1 MKKILL
7 PAFILCA
14 VIVRLGAQSDLE
26 KKLQTQ
32 FVLAEDGDIIE
43 LPAGLIALTTTLWLD
58 AKKNVT
64 IRGAGQDKTI
74 LSFKNQKQGAE
85 GLKITNAE
93 NIVLE
98 QFTIED
104 SKGDLIKTQQVQ
116 GLIFRDLTARW
127 TGKPQAS
134 NGAYALYPVQ
144 CRIQGVGAVTGL
156 YPVQCRNIRMERC
169 TAIGASDAGLYIGQ
183 SDSVWITGCVAKNN
197 VAGIEIENTTNAWVW
212 KNQAFDNTGGILV
225 FDLPDL
231 IKKQGGHVQVYDNLI
246 ARNNYRNFAPK
257 GNIVGKVPSGTGVM
271 ILATSDVEIFNNKIW
286 DNKTAST
293 VIASYFLTE
302 IPIKDKAY
310 NPYPSGIYVHDNIY
324 STGKRMPTWK
334 SKLGFLFWLKFGRNV
349 PHILY
354 DGIQNPAD
362 VAADGSVKPERRIC
376 IRNNAEGSF
385 ANLKADKNFKGISRD
400 LQLYN
405 CVLDN
410 AMTSNDD
417 Q

>member
-7 PAFILCA
+7 FACILCVA
-14 VIVRLGAQSDLE
+14 IVRLVAQSELE

-32 FVLAEDGDIIE
+32 FVLAEDGDVIE
-43 LPAGLIALTTTLWLD
+43 LPAGLISLSNTLWLD

-74 LSFKNQKQGAE
+74 LTFKDQRQGAE

-116 GLIFRDLTARW
+116 GLVFRDLTARW

-144 CRIQGVGAVTGL
+144 CRNV
-156 YPVQCRNIRMERC
+156 RMERW

-231 IKKQGGHVQVYDNLI
+231 IKKQGGHVKVYDNLI
-246 ARNNYRNFAPK
+246 ARNNYKNFAPK
-257 GNIVGKVPSGTGVM
+257 GNIVAKVPSGTGVM

-310 NPYPSGIYVHDNIY
+310 NPYPSAIYVHDNIY

-362 VAADGSVKPERRIC
+362 LAADGSVKPERRIC

-385 ANLKADKNFKGISRD
+385 ANLKADRKFKGISRD

-410 AMTSNDD
+410 AMTNTDD
-417 Q
+417 K

>member
-7 PAFILCA
+7 PACILCVA
-14 VIVRLGAQSDLE
+14 IVRLVAQSELE

-32 FVLAEDGDIIE
+32 FVLAEDGDVIE
-43 LPAGLIALTTTLWLD
+43 LPAGLIALSNTLWLD

-74 LSFKNQKQGAE
+74 LTFKDQRQGAE

-144 CRIQGVGAVTGL
+144 CRNV
-156 YPVQCRNIRMERC
+156 RMERC

-231 IKKQGGHVQVYDNLI
+231 IKKQGGHVKVYDNLI
-246 ARNNYRNFAPK
+246 ARNNYKNFAPK

-310 NPYPSGIYVHDNIY
+310 NPYPSAIYVHDNIY

-362 VAADGSVKPERRIC
+362 LAADGSVKLEHRIC

-385 ANLKADKNFKGISRD
+385 ANLKADRKFKGISRD

-410 AMTSNDD
+410 AMTNTDD
-417 Q
+417 K

>member
-7 PAFILCA
+7 FACILCVA
-14 VIVRLGAQSDLE
+14 IVRLVAQSELE

-32 FVLAEDGDIIE
+32 FVLAEDGDVIE
-43 LPAGLIALTTTLWLD
+43 LPAGLISLSNTLWLD

-74 LSFKNQKQGAE
+74 LTFKDQRQGAE

-116 GLIFRDLTARW
+116 GLVFRDLTARW

-144 CRIQGVGAVTGL
+144 CRNV
-156 YPVQCRNIRMERC
+156 RMERC

-231 IKKQGGHVQVYDNLI
+231 IKKQGGHVKVYDNLI
-246 ARNNYRNFAPK
+246 ARNNYKNFAPK
-257 GNIVGKVPSGTGVM
+257 GNIVAKVPSGTGVM

-310 NPYPSGIYVHDNIY
+310 NPYPSAIYVHDNIY

-362 VAADGSVKPERRIC
+362 LAADGSVKPERRIC

-385 ANLKADKNFKGISRD
+385 ANLKADRKFKGISRD

-410 AMTSNDD
+410 AMTNTDD
-417 Q
+417 K

>member
-7 PAFILCA
+7 PAFLLCA
-14 VIVRLGAQSDLE
+14 VFTCLPAQSDLE
-26 KKLQTQ
+26 KALQTQ
-32 FVLAEDGDIIE
+32 FVLAEDGDVIE
-43 LPAGLIALTTTLWLD
+43 LPAGLISLSNTLWLD

-74 LSFKNQKQGAE
+74 LSFKNQQQGAE
-85 GLKITNAE
+85 GMKITNAE

-116 GLIFRDLTARW
+116 GLVFRDLTARW
-127 TGKPQAS
+127 TGKPKAS
-134 NGAYALYPVQ
+134 NGSYALYPVQ
-144 CRIQGVGAVTGL
+144 CRNV
-156 YPVQCRNIRMERC
+156 RMERC

-183 SDSVWITGCVAKNN
+183 SDSVWVTACVAKNN

-231 IKKQGGHVQVYDNLI
+231 IKKKGGHVKVYDNLV
-246 ARNNYRNFAPK
+246 ARNNYKNFAPK
-257 GNIVGKVPSGTGVM
+257 GNIVATVPSGTGVM

-293 VIASYFLTE
+293 AIVSYFITE
-302 IPIKDKAY
+302 NPIKDTAY
-310 NPYPSGIYVHDNIY
+310 NPYPSAIYVHDNIY

-334 SKLGFLFWLKFGRNV
+334 SKLGFLFWLKFGRQV

-354 DGIQNPAD
+354 DGIQNPAH
-362 VAADGSVKPERRIC
+362 VTAEGMVSPEHRIC
-376 IRNNAEGSF
+376 IRNNAAGSF
-385 ANLKADKNFKGISRD
+385 ANLKADKKFKGISRD
-400 LQLYN
+400 LGPYN

-410 AMTSNDD
+410 AMTDY
-417 Q
+417 

>member
-7 PAFILCA
+7 FACILCVA
-14 VIVRLGAQSDLE
+14 IVRLVAQSELE

-32 FVLAEDGDIIE
+32 FVLAEDGDVIE
-43 LPAGLIALTTTLWLD
+43 LPAGLISLSNTLWLD

-74 LSFKNQKQGAE
+74 LTFKDQRQGAE

-116 GLIFRDLTARW
+116 GLVFRDLTARW

-144 CRIQGVGAVTGL
+144 CRNV
-156 YPVQCRNIRMERC
+156 RMERC

-231 IKKQGGHVQVYDNLI
+231 IKKQGGHVKVYDNLI
-246 ARNNYRNFAPK
+246 ARNNYKNFAPK
-257 GNIVGKVPSGTGVM
+257 GNIVAKVPSGTGVM

-310 NPYPSGIYVHDNIY
+310 NPYPSAIYVHDNIY

-362 VAADGSVKPERRIC
+362 LAADGSVKPERRIC

-385 ANLKADKNFKGISRD
+385 ANLKADRKFKGISRD

-405 CVLDN
+405 CVLDD
-410 AMTSNDD
+410 AMTNTDD
-417 Q
+417 E